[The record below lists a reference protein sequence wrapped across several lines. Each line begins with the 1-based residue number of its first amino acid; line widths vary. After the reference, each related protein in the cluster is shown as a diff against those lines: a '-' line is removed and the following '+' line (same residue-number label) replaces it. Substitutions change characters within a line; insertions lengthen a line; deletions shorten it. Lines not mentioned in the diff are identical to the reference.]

1 MPVGGFGPSCSC
13 GCGRPA
19 RELGGLSTA
28 CWMGLTPLERAVLQ
42 WEHSPDTGDGQA
54 TQPFDSAALAL
65 ELLWRLPAVTPPE
78 RPYSS
83 GSP

>member
-1 MPVGGFGPSCSC
+1 
-13 GCGRPA
+13 
-19 RELGGLSTA
+19 
-28 CWMGLTPLERAVLQ
+28 MGLTPLERAVLQ

-54 TQPFDSAALAL
+54 TQPFDSGALAL